1 MMTIHFKAIED
12 TLLSMEERYD
22 IKLTDGLESFLVL
35 VCNRIFEDQRIRVS
49 DPNSPFA
56 KIPFRK
62 VIFMD
67 ACKEV
72 FPVYQDGALER
83 ECQRRN
89 IPFLEEVD
97 RTFQKIR
104 ERLDREAQEDT
115 EGAEDR
121 IIAEYRMGLT
131 RYQMDVSREE
141 LIRRGKWRLMQISL
155 REWDN
160 DDEGIFY
167 CSERMF
173 LKEMVFSD
181 YAEKNDFFYV
191 IEPSRAEWDDDER
204 ESHWMYIR
212 AEVYDG
218 FIREIFEPYGKV
230 EFYEEKYV
238 LRITG
243 AQACSAAAADIEKR
257 WSDLVCRK
265 EPNYPDVRAVYYSLM
280 RDCLNTVKG
289 VFYWLNKAEKE
300 VTVEVT
306 VYGAC
311 CPWEEML
318 EDWQFMEEA
327 EADAGSNEEKPHA
340 EGHPYL
346 NRLPRDMDAD
356 GQGITYEE
364 YGELIS
370 RIEEEYALTLHWGD
384 EEEHMKLL
392 EEEHMLHP
400 MGKSFMETVWC
411 HTIMHTPDEEY
422 QSIYGMLDRRI
433 LLDMVRMVY
442 PSYENGR
449 LKETCEEDGID
460 LPEIFRSQLKV
471 EEPPMSSLYINHEEL
486 IQNGRKLLRKEIQDW
501 CSGCPTDPETE
512 FYLANYALLTDAPIE
527 EDFPNDN
534 MNYYVVEP
542 ILYLKDDPHR
552 RAGHRLYLVDYTYDA
567 LMRGIF
573 EETLGYRMSGDKY
586 HLTITEKEMEL
597 LIEKRIKKEIQGAK
611 HFCDDPQCGEE
622 EYAWYET
629 VRCVW
634 MKFIEFVQKVYQDYG
649 AGRPE
654 IVLYG
659 PYDLKKEGIPPTYR
673 EFLLDCLI

>member
-1 MMTIHFKAIED
+1 MMVVHFKAIED

-22 IKLTDGLESFLVL
+22 IKLTDGLDSFLVL
-35 VCNRIFEDQRIRVS
+35 VCNRIFEDQRIKVS

-97 RTFQKIR
+97 RTFQKLR
-104 ERLDREAQEDT
+104 ERLDWEAQEDT

-121 IIAEYRMGLT
+121 IMAEYRMGLT

-173 LKEMVFSD
+173 LKGMVFSD

-243 AQACSAAAADIEKR
+243 AQACSAASADIEER

-265 EPNYPDVRAVYYSLM
+265 EPKYPDVRAVYYSLM
-280 RDCLNTVKG
+280 QDCLNTVKG

-300 VTVEVT
+300 ETVEVT

-318 EDWQFMEEA
+318 EDWQLMEEA
-327 EADAGSNEEKPHA
+327 EA
-340 EGHPYL
+340 
-346 NRLPRDMDAD
+346 DAD

-364 YGELIS
+364 YKELIS
-370 RIEEEYALTLHWGD
+370 RIEEEYALTLHRGD

-392 EEEHMLHP
+392 EKERMLHP

-411 HTIMHTPDEEY
+411 HTIMHTPDQEY
-422 QSIYGMLDRRI
+422 QSIYGMLDRRL

-449 LKETCEEDGID
+449 LEENCEEDGID
-460 LPEIFRSQLKV
+460 LPEIFRSLLKV

-527 EDFPNDN
+527 ENFPNDN

-611 HFCDDPQCGEE
+611 YFCHDPQCGEE

-634 MKFIEFVQKVYQDYG
+634 MKFIEFVQKVYRDYG

-673 EFLLDCLI
+673 DFLLDCLI

>member
-1 MMTIHFKAIED
+1 MIVHFKAIED

-35 VCNRIFEDQRIRVS
+35 VCNRIFEDQRIKAS
-49 DPNSPFA
+49 DPNFPFA

-155 REWDN
+155 REWDD

-173 LKEMVFSD
+173 LKGMVFSD
-181 YAEKNDFFYV
+181 YAKIDDFFYV

-230 EFYEEKYV
+230 EFYGEKYV

-243 AQACSAAAADIEKR
+243 AQACSAASADIEER

-265 EPNYPDVRAVYYSLM
+265 ESKYPDVRAVYYNLM

-289 VFYWLNKAEKE
+289 YS
-300 VTVEVT
+300 T
-306 VYGAC
+306 G
-311 CPWEEML
+311 
-318 EDWQFMEEA
+318 
-327 EADAGSNEEKPHA
+327 
-340 EGHPYL
+340 
-346 NRLPRDMDAD
+346 
-356 GQGITYEE
+356 
-364 YGELIS
+364 
-370 RIEEEYALTLHWGD
+370 
-384 EEEHMKLL
+384 
-392 EEEHMLHP
+392 
-400 MGKSFMETVWC
+400 
-411 HTIMHTPDEEY
+411 
-422 QSIYGMLDRRI
+422 
-433 LLDMVRMVY
+433 
-442 PSYENGR
+442 
-449 LKETCEEDGID
+449 
-460 LPEIFRSQLKV
+460 
-471 EEPPMSSLYINHEEL
+471 
-486 IQNGRKLLRKEIQDW
+486 
-501 CSGCPTDPETE
+501 
-512 FYLANYALLTDAPIE
+512 
-527 EDFPNDN
+527 
-534 MNYYVVEP
+534 
-542 ILYLKDDPHR
+542 
-552 RAGHRLYLVDYTYDA
+552 
-567 LMRGIF
+567 
-573 EETLGYRMSGDKY
+573 
-586 HLTITEKEMEL
+586 
-597 LIEKRIKKEIQGAK
+597 
-611 HFCDDPQCGEE
+611 
-622 EYAWYET
+622 
-629 VRCVW
+629 
-634 MKFIEFVQKVYQDYG
+634 
-649 AGRPE
+649 
-654 IVLYG
+654 
-659 PYDLKKEGIPPTYR
+659 
-673 EFLLDCLI
+673 

>member
-1 MMTIHFKAIED
+1 MMVVHFKAIED

-22 IKLTDGLESFLVL
+22 IKLTDGLDSFLVL
-35 VCNRIFEDQRIRVS
+35 VCNRIFEDQRIKVS
-49 DPNSPFA
+49 DPHSPFA

-97 RTFQKIR
+97 RTFQKVR

-121 IIAEYRMGLT
+121 IIAEYRMGSP

-141 LIRRGKWRLMQISL
+141 LVRRGKWRLMQISL
-155 REWDN
+155 REWDD

-173 LKEMVFSD
+173 LKGMVFSD
-181 YAEKNDFFYV
+181 DAEKDDFFYV

-204 ESHWMYIR
+204 ESHWLYIR

-218 FIREIFEPYGKV
+218 LIREIFEPYGKV

-243 AQACSAAAADIEKR
+243 AQACSAASADIEKR

-289 VFYWLNKAEKE
+289 IFYWLNKAEKE
-300 VTVEVT
+300 ETVEVT

-311 CPWEEML
+311 CPWEETP
-318 EDWQFMEEA
+318 EDWQFMEEE
-327 EADAGSNEEKPHA
+327 EA
-340 EGHPYL
+340 
-346 NRLPRDMDAD
+346 DAD

-364 YGELIS
+364 YKELIS
-370 RIEEEYALTLHWGD
+370 RIEEEYALTLHRGD
-384 EEEHMKLL
+384 EEEHMKLMEDENKVQL
-392 EEEHMLHP
+392 I
-400 MGKSFMETVWC
+400 GKSFMETVWC
-411 HTIMHTPDEEY
+411 HTIMHTPEGEY
-422 QSIYGMLDRRI
+422 HSIYGTLDRRL

-449 LKETCEEDGID
+449 LEENCEEDGID
-460 LPEIFRSQLKV
+460 LPEIFRSLLKV

-486 IQNGRKLLRKEIQDW
+486 IQNGEKLLRKEIQDW
-501 CSGCPTDPETE
+501 CSGCPADPETE
-512 FYLANYALLTDAPIE
+512 FYLANYALLTDAPIGE
-527 EDFPNDN
+527 YFPEDN

-573 EETLGYRMSGDKY
+573 EETLGYRMSGNKY

-611 HFCDDPQCGEE
+611 YFCHDPQCGEE

-634 MKFIEFVQKVYQDYG
+634 MKFIEFVQKVYRDYG

-673 EFLLDCLI
+673 EFLLDCLR